1 MPRRGTTSVDRKDPA
16 HFGQLFRAYPSGST
30 GALGPF
36 FRKLPGDTRCRGR
49 IDAGIMVAE
58 ILASRQSSSLVGEA
72 GWLTIHNA
80 PLLGGVDHLRPIDLG
95 KETVHHRFRKGRKM
109 SFRGHVTGAIANP
122 VLRWTGQQR
131 AVLEVRIHAT
141 AAAKDRESGQWQDVG
156 DPLWISASFWDQEA
170 QTLADLLGQ
179 GDRVTVEGTLVL
191 ESYQRRDG
199 SPGVS
204 YSLRSPRFLGVIPSR
219 RSQQERAKGAE
230 ADTATGDGYAPF

>member
-1 MPRRGTTSVDRKDPA
+1 
-16 HFGQLFRAYPSGST
+16 
-30 GALGPF
+30 
-36 FRKLPGDTRCRGR
+36 
-49 IDAGIMVAE
+49 
-58 ILASRQSSSLVGEA
+58 
-72 GWLTIHNA
+72 
-80 PLLGGVDHLRPIDLG
+80 
-95 KETVHHRFRKGRKM
+95 M

-141 AAAKDRESGQWQDVG
+141 AAARDRDSGQWQDVG

-170 QTLADLLGQ
+170 QNLADLLGQ

-199 SPGVS
+199 SPGVA

-219 RSQQERAKGAE
+219 RSQQSSST
-230 ADTATGDGYAPF
+230 DDLPSTAPGSDNAPF